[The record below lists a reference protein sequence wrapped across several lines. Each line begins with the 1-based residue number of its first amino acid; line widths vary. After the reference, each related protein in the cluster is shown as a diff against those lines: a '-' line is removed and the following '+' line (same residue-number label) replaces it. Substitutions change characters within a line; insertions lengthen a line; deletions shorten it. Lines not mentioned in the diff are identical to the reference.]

1 MIAISD
7 HTGTRKADVTPP
19 TVCAKSL
26 SAVFL
31 NPVEQG
37 R

>member
-1 MIAISD
+1 MIAMSD
-7 HTGTRKADVTPP
+7 HTGITKADVTPP
-19 TVCAKSL
+19 TVRAKSL

-31 NPVEQG
+31 NPVEQS